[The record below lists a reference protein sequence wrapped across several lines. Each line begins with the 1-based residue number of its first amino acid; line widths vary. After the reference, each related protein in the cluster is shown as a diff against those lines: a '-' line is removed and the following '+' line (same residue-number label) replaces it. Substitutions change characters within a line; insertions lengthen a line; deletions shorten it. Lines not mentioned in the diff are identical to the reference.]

1 MFENFHWIV
10 DVVSSIRWND
20 VLDILIVSVIIY
32 YLLKFLIGTRGW
44 QILIGIFLIL
54 SVWLIARILDLRT
67 VLWIFDNLWS
77 VGIFLIIVLFQP
89 ELRRGLAK
97 LGETG
102 LFKSLFL
109 SRKKA
114 VDEVIRAATFLA
126 ERKIGALIVFE
137 RSIDLD
143 NYTEGCVKI
152 NADVSIELLISI
164 FIPQTPLH
172 DGAVI
177 IRDQKIATARCFLP
191 LTINPN
197 IPQNIGTRH
206 RAGIGI
212 SEETDAVALIVSE
225 ERGEISLAVDGKL
238 YRNLDSITLKQK
250 LMDLLEVNPSTRY
263 EKLKKKIQKFLD
275 KFRTGKWKS

>member
-1 MFENFHWIV
+1 LFENFQWIL
-10 DVVSSIRWND
+10 DVIQSIRWND
-20 VLDILIVSVIIY
+20 ILDILIVSTIIY

-54 SVWLIARILDLRT
+54 SVWLIARVLELRT
-67 VLWIFDNLWS
+67 VQWIFDNLWS

-102 LFKSLFL
+102 IFRSLFL

-137 RSIDLD
+137 RTIDLD

-152 NADVSIELLISI
+152 NGDISIELLISI

-177 IRDQKIATARCFLP
+177 IRDQKIAMARCFLP

-197 IPQNIGTRH
+197 IPKNIGTRH

-238 YRNLDSITLKQK
+238 YRDLDSLSLKKK
-250 LMDLLEVNPSTRY
+250 LMDLLEVSPTTRY
-263 EKLKKKIQKFLD
+263 ERLRKKLNKFLD
-275 KFRTGKWKS
+275 KFRFGK

>member
-1 MFENFHWIV
+1 MFENLHWII
-10 DVVSSIRWND
+10 DVVNSIKWND
-20 VLDILIVSVIIY
+20 ILDILIVATLIY

-44 QILIGIFLIL
+44 QILIGIFFIL
-54 SVWLIARILDLRT
+54 SLWLIARILELRT
-67 VLWIFDNLWS
+67 VLWIFNNLWS

-102 LFKSLFL
+102 IFRSLFL

-114 VDEVIRAATFLA
+114 IDEIIRAATFLA

-137 RSIDLD
+137 RNIDLD

-152 NADVSIELLISI
+152 NADISIELLISI
-164 FIPQTPLH
+164 FIPNTPLH

-238 YRNLDSITLKQK
+238 YRNLDSITLKQQ

-263 EKLKKKIQKFLD
+263 EKIKKSIKKFLE
-275 KFRTGKWKS
+275 KLRTGKWES

>member
-1 MFENFHWIV
+1 MFENFHWVLEIIQ
-10 DVVSSIRWND
+10 SIRWND
-20 VLDILIVSVIIY
+20 ILDILIVSTIIY

-44 QILIGIFLIL
+44 QILIGIFFIL
-54 SVWLIARILDLRT
+54 SVWLLARILELRT
-67 VLWIFDNLWS
+67 VEWIFDNLWS

-102 LFKSLFL
+102 IFRSLFL

-137 RSIDLD
+137 RNIDLD

-152 NADVSIELLISI
+152 NGDISIELLISI

-177 IRDQKIATARCFLP
+177 IRDQKIAMARCFLP

-238 YRNLDSITLKQK
+238 YRNLDSLSLKEK
-250 LMDLLEVNPSTRY
+250 LMDLLEVSSSTKY
-263 EKLKKKIQKFLD
+263 EKLKKKIK
-275 KFRTGKWKS
+275 KIIEKSRYKR

>member
-1 MFENFHWIV
+1 LFENFSWIINV
-10 DVVSSIRWND
+10 INSIRWND
-20 VLDILIVSVIIY
+20 VLDILIVATLIY

-54 SVWLIARILDLRT
+54 SVWLLARIIELRT
-67 VLWIFDNLWS
+67 VEWIFDNLWS

-102 LFKSLFL
+102 IFRNLFL

-114 VDEVIRAATFLA
+114 IDEIVRASTFLA

-137 RSIDLD
+137 RNIDLD

-152 NADVSIELLISI
+152 NGEITIELLISI
-164 FIPQTPLH
+164 FTPQTPLH

-177 IRDQKIATARCFLP
+177 IKEQKIATARCFLP

-197 IPQNIGTRH
+197 IPKNIGTRH

-212 SEETDAVALIVSE
+212 SEETDAIALIVSE
-225 ERGEISLAVDGKL
+225 ERGEISLAVDGRL
-238 YRNLDSITLKQK
+238 YRNLDSLTLKK
-250 LMDLLEVNPSTRY
+250 RLMSLLEVSPSKKY
-263 EKLKKKIQKFLD
+263 EKLAKKISKTLE
-275 KFRTGKWKS
+275 KLRTGKWKS